1 MVLVSGEQDRDF
13 SMFMSLPSAEEERSC
28 YEDFYDATSNEVLVF
43 LCAVCVQEKM
53 VREGE
58 QTMMLSDSSIV
69 EVLTGLTGE
78 FSGNR
83 GERIIL

>member
-28 YEDFYDATSNEVLVF
+28 YEDFYDATSNEALVF

-58 QTMMLSDSSIV
+58 
-69 EVLTGLTGE
+69 
-78 FSGNR
+78 
-83 GERIIL
+83 